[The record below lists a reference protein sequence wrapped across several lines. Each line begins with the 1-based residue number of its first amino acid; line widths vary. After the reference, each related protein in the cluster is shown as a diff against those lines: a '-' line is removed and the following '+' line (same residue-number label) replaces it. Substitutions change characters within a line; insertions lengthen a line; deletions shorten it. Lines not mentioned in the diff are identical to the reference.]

1 MARAA
6 TSRRTSIREKFSR
19 LNQLASNA
27 VTSRCSKKT
36 AGNRKKRNMEY
47 WSTIPLVMMM
57 TFHLWNE
64 RLIFTSEEVPAPEEV
79 FGSTAELYSVNF
91 SLSPLLWNNGI
102 AVTFCAL
109 VEIVIR
115 FFDTYPPVPICLSVI
130 EV

>member
-1 MARAA
+1 
-6 TSRRTSIREKFSR
+6 
-19 LNQLASNA
+19 
-27 VTSRCSKKT
+27 
-36 AGNRKKRNMEY
+36 MEY

-64 RLIFTSEEVPAPEEV
+64 RLIFTSEEVPASDEV

-115 FFDTYPPVPICLSVI
+115 FFNTYLPVPICFSMT

>member
-1 MARAA
+1 MVRAG
-6 TSRRTSIREKFSR
+6 TSSRTSIKEKFSR
-19 LNQLASNA
+19 SNQLASNA
-27 VTSRCSKKT
+27 VTSRSSKKT

-64 RLIFTSEEVPAPEEV
+64 RLIFTSEEVPASEEV

-115 FFDTYPPVPICLSVI
+115 FFNTYLPVPICFSMT

>member
-6 TSRRTSIREKFSR
+6 TSRRTSIKEKFSR

-64 RLIFTSEEVPAPEEV
+64 RLIFTSEEVPASEEV
-79 FGSTAELYSVNF
+79 FGSTAELYSDNF

-115 FFDTYPPVPICLSVI
+115 FFNTYLPVPICFSMI

>member
-1 MARAA
+1 
-6 TSRRTSIREKFSR
+6 
-19 LNQLASNA
+19 
-27 VTSRCSKKT
+27 
-36 AGNRKKRNMEY
+36 MEY

-64 RLIFTSEEVPAPEEV
+64 RLIFTSEEVPASEEV
-79 FGSTAELYSVNF
+79 FGSTAEFYSVNF

-115 FFDTYPPVPICLSVI
+115 FFNTYLPVPICFSMT

>member
-1 MARAA
+1 MARAG
-6 TSRRTSIREKFSR
+6 TSSRTSIKEKFSR
-19 LNQLASNA
+19 SNQLASNA
-27 VTSRCSKKT
+27 VTSRSSKKT

-64 RLIFTSEEVPAPEEV
+64 RLIFTSEEVPASEEV

-115 FFDTYPPVPICLSVI
+115 FFNTYLPIPICFSMI